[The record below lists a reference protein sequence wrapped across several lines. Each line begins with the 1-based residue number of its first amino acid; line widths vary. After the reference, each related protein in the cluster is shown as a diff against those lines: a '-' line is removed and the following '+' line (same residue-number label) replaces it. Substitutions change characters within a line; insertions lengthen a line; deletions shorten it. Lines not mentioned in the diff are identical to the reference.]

1 MARNVVERLFDPVI
15 IENGLR
21 NYTLTTG
28 DYNLVDRMDM
38 VPFAP
43 TFNAATSTVD
53 VFCDPKS
60 RRISFRIVDLFPDCE
75 IGAILA
81 DFSTTGI
88 THGYVFHDY
97 SKAQRIFL
105 FYLQALKLLPPNIAA
120 QIVFWKR
127 AAYAAEENMLAGR
140 KQVWDDLWHND
151 FAAIFCFHPALFAT
165 MTLYKGPIPLFLQT
179 VHAWLAI
186 ELGPKAIETIYSDI
200 VCRDWTISPS
210 TPRFLSLWHRIMK
223 ESAVVYLPSKDDQ
236 TLNHTSKLK
245 SSHVGIAPSLQN
257 SDKLLCLLLLLFHD
271 TYRTALAAI
280 QFEEAQPAILA
291 DLFGRYPLLQPK

>member
-1 MARNVVERLFDPVI
+1 MARNVVERLFDPVN

-21 NYTLTTG
+21 NYTLSTG

-38 VPFAP
+38 VSFAP
-43 TFNAATSTVD
+43 TFNAATSTID
-53 VFCDPKS
+53 VFGENKS
-60 RRISFRIVDLFPDCE
+60 RRISFRIVDLFPECQ
-75 IGAILA
+75 IGAILS
-81 DFSTTGI
+81 DFANVGI
-88 THGYVFHDY
+88 THGHVFHDQ

-105 FYLQALKLLPPNIAA
+105 FYLQALKLLPPHIAA

-140 KQVWDDLWHND
+140 KQVWDELWHNE
-151 FAAIFCFHPALFAT
+151 FAFMFCFHPAIFKT

-186 ELGPKAIETIYSDI
+186 ELGPKAIGTIYSDI

-223 ESAVVYLPSKDDQ
+223 ESAVVYLPSQDDQ
-236 TLNHTSKLK
+236 NHMSKLK

-271 TYRTALAAI
+271 SYRTALAAI
-280 QFEEAQPAILA
+280 QLEEAQPAILA